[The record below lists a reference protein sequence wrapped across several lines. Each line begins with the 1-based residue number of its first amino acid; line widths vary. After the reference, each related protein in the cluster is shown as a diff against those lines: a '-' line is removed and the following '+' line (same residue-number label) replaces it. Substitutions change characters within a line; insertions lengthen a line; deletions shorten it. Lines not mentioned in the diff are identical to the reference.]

1 MTIQSRH
8 PEADRTALVT
18 GASSGLGKAVA
29 QALAAAG
36 VRVLLLARDRARGE
50 AAQTEL
56 IEATGNRNVE
66 LLLADLASQA
76 DIRRLAAEVHA
87 RTDRLH
93 YLVNNAGT
101 AFRERGLT
109 VDGIERTLAV
119 NHLAPFLLTNL
130 LLDLLQAA
138 APARVVNVG
147 TRIDTA
153 MDFDDLN
160 WERRPYRMMPAYGQS
175 KLGNIHFTRELARRL
190 DGSGVT
196 VNCVFPGVFRS
207 NLGGTDGAQGLF
219 WKSVALLLGWALT
232 PPEKAAQRVLYLL
245 TSPEMA
251 GVSGEYFGD
260 RKPIAV
266 PAQASDPDAN
276 LRLWRISAAMMDLG
290 AGPFAVEP

>member
-1 MTIQSRH
+1 MTNQSRH
-8 PEADRTALVT
+8 REAARTALVT

-29 QALAAAG
+29 QELAADG
-36 VRVLLLARDRARGE
+36 VRVLLLARDQARGE
-50 AAQTEL
+50 AAQNEL
-56 IEATGNRNVE
+56 IKATGNRNIE

-76 DIRRLAAEVHA
+76 EIRRLAAEVHA
-87 RTDRLH
+87 RTDSLH

-109 VDGIERTLAV
+109 VDGMERTLAV

-147 TRIDTA
+147 TRMDTA

-160 WERRPYRMMPAYGQS
+160 WERRSYRMMPAYGQS

-207 NLGGTDGAQGLF
+207 NLGGNDGAQGLF
-219 WKSVALLLGWALT
+219 WKAVALLLGWALK

-245 TSPEMA
+245 TSPAVA

-260 RKPIAV
+260 RKPIPV
-266 PAQASDPDAN
+266 PAQSSDADAN
-276 LRLWRISAAMMDLG
+276 LRLWRISAAMVDLDAEPV
-290 AGPFAVEP
+290 AGEP